1 MDFKYSKYIGSILIF
16 ILLSAQL
23 RAQGNNLI
31 YNRVIDTVL
40 ICNATTCTDLY
51 INPVV
56 SSSITVPSGFVWK
69 ITSVSMERGN
79 VNNNRDISSNSCTYS
94 SKSGYL
100 CGNLRKYIGG
110 IKFNLYGDN
119 LFSQGEFP
127 MWFNSGT
134 VFDAVMYSNSGSYRW
149 TKNSYMPYRVVIA
162 LSIIEFIEVP
172 N

>member
-16 ILLSAQL
+16 LLLSAQL

-56 SSSITVPSGFVWK
+56 SSPITVPSGFVWK

-79 VNNNRDISSNSCTYS
+79 VDNNREVSYNNCNSGTG
-94 SKSGYL
+94 GYL

-110 IKFNLYGDN
+110 ISFNLFGDN

-134 VFDAVMYSNSGSYRW
+134 VFDAVMYSPSSTYKW
-149 TKNSYMPYRVVIA
+149 TRSVYMPYRVAIA